1 MLILFHSKLTK
12 PAGMSD
18 KEFYGVWA
26 EEGHAALSAPKEV
39 LKGIWK
45 VAGLHEVYV
54 LFEVESASQLDAILA
69 ELPMYK
75 RGYSHMVE
83 TTYSVLGPYEDW
95 VNLMESIIARPDE

>member
-12 PAGMSD
+12 PVGMTD
-18 KEFYGVWA
+18 KEFYGVWL
-26 EEGHAALSAPKEV
+26 EESQAALAAPKDV

-54 LFEVESASQLDAILA
+54 LFEVESAEQLDAILA

-83 TTYSVLGPYEDW
+83 TTYSVLGPYEEW
-95 VNLMESIIARPDE
+95 ARLMQSIVDRPD

>member
-1 MLILFHSKLTK
+1 MLIMFHSKLTK

-18 KEFYGVWA
+18 KEFYGVWL
-26 EEGHAALSAPKEV
+26 EEGRAALSAPKDI

-54 LFEVESASQLDAILA
+54 LFEVESAAQLDQILA

-75 RGYSHMVE
+75 RGYSNVVE
-83 TTYSVLGPYEDW
+83 TTYSVLGPYEEW
-95 VNLMESIIARPDE
+95 VGLMESIVNAPD

>member
-12 PAGMSD
+12 PADMSD
-18 KEFYGVWA
+18 KEFYSVWV
-26 EEGHAALSAPKEV
+26 EEGHAAMSAPKDV

-54 LFEVESASQLDAILA
+54 LFEVESASQLDQILA
-69 ELPMYK
+69 ELPMYR
-75 RGYSHMVE
+75 RGYSHVVE

-95 VNLMESIIARPDE
+95 LKLMETIVARED

>member
-18 KEFYGVWA
+18 KEFYGVWL
-26 EEGHAALSAPKEV
+26 EEAQAALSAPKEV

-54 LFEVESASQLDAILA
+54 LFEVESAAQLDAILA

-75 RGYSHMVE
+75 RGYSHLVE
-83 TTYSVLGPYEDW
+83 TTYNVLGPYEEW
-95 VNLMESIIARPDE
+95 AKLMQSIVDGAD